1 MFFVSSFYSFSPVAS
16 PEELKALLVQLS
28 EASTLRG
35 LVILAKEGINATLS
49 GNESDVR
56 SAISLI
62 GDHLDLGDTLF
73 KESCCEEPPF
83 GKFVVKI
90 RDEIVTT
97 GIQQKAVEGD
107 RSLSPSEWDEMLR
120 SDEEV
125 VVVDTR
131 NSYEVDIGRFKGAI
145 DPRLEN
151 FRDFASYAAS
161 GVLPRDKKLLL
172 YCTGGIRCEKA
183 VQTMIDAGY
192 ENVFQLR
199 GGILKYLEEFPH
211 RQFEGECF
219 VFDDRVAVQQNLQP
233 TRTYVFCPLCGTPAS
248 SNVTCFACGAESKIC
263 RECQE
268 AKRFF
273 CSLRCQNCGDQHK
286 APREEI

>member
-1 MFFVSSFYSFSPVAS
+1 MSVPGRSLQDTMTSRIAPLYGFCT
-16 PEELKALLVQLS
+16 ALLTFLVCTS
-28 EASTLRG
+28 IASAQNPQG
-35 LVILAKEGINATLS
+35 GFFEK
-49 GNESDVR
+49 
-56 SAISLI
+56 
-62 GDHLDLGDTLF
+62 
-73 KESCCEEPPF
+73 
-83 GKFVVKI
+83 
-90 RDEIVTT
+90 
-97 GIQQKAVEGD
+97 
-107 RSLSPSEWDEMLR
+107 
-120 SDEEV
+120 
-125 VVVDTR
+125 
-131 NSYEVDIGRFKGAI
+131 
-145 DPRLEN
+145 
-151 FRDFASYAAS
+151 DFAT
-161 GVLPRDKKLLL
+161 K
-172 YCTGGIRCEKA
+172 
-183 VQTMIDAGY
+183 GY